1 MDGHRRCHRRGRPQ
15 WAGKTTTIRMLLGLL
30 RPTSGRAE
38 IFGLDVT
45 RETVAAHRRLAYVA
59 GETSLWPSLTGRGPD
74 ARYPRG

>member
-1 MDGHRRCHRRGRPQ
+1 
-15 WAGKTTTIRMLLGLL
+15 MLLGLL